1 MVVGPSGGARGC
13 GDGVELVLARDIA
26 AVRDLVRLREGEET
40 IRSFAT
46 VHEAVEALSAQATS
60 AR

>member
-1 MVVGPSGGARGC
+1 
-13 GDGVELVLARDIA
+13 
-26 AVRDLVRLREGEET
+26 VRDLVRLREGEET